1 MRVAQLGCPSDTI
14 GVGEQGGGAKIFIPS
29 FDSKK
34 LRKGRVAEALF
45 YSLIY
50 LNVLVNTCIF
60 TVCVQF
66 VLHQY
71 GLVCCLSVLKG
82 GSSLFL
88 CFSAGVMCVHFVHA
102 YIRTWSRALPCW
114 VVG

>member
-1 MRVAQLGCPSDTI
+1 MGPGHQKSRSWVVECVRVAQLGCPSDTI

-50 LNVLVNTCIF
+50 LYVLVNICIF

-66 VLHQY
+66 VLINMA
-71 GLVCCLSVLKG
+71 LCVACR
-82 GSSLFL
+82 SLREVHL
-88 CFSAGVMCVHFVHA
+88 CFCVFE
-102 YIRTWSRALPCW
+102 RE
-114 VVG
+114 

>member
-14 GVGEQGGGAKIFIPS
+14 GVGKQGGGAKIFIPS

-50 LNVLVNTCIF
+50 LNVLVNICIF

-66 VLHQY
+66 VLINMA
-71 GLVCCLSVLKG
+71 LCVACR
-82 GSSLFL
+82 SLREVHL
-88 CFSAGVMCVHFVHA
+88 CFCVFQ
-102 YIRTWSRALPCW
+102 RE
-114 VVG
+114 

>member
-1 MRVAQLGCPSDTI
+1 MGPGHQKSRRWVVDVSLCASCPVGMSVRYNR
-14 GVGEQGGGAKIFIPS
+14 GQSLGEQGGGAKIFIPC

-50 LNVLVNTCIF
+50 LYVLVNVCNF

-66 VLHQY
+66 VLINMA
-71 GLVCCLSVLKG
+71 LCVACR
-82 GSSLFL
+82 SLREVHL
-88 CFSAGVMCVHFVHA
+88 CFCVLQ
-102 YIRTWSRALPCW
+102 RE
-114 VVG
+114 